1 VPWPGPRNLNRPAML
16 ALAIVVWLASP
27 MGARPARA
35 AGCHLPERP
44 VLVAPLSWGR
54 DGLLEAWAITE
65 EVPLAPPVLT
75 RVPCPGEVPQ
85 VPVVTL
91 LGASQAILPTVETAP
106 AIRRE
111 SVLAAAEIGPVE
123 PHPFRLD
130 RPPR

>member
-1 VPWPGPRNLNRPAML
+1 ML
-16 ALAIVVWLASP
+16 ALAIAVWLSSP

-44 VLVAPLSWGR
+44 ILATPLSWER
-54 DGLLEAWAITE
+54 DGRLEAWAITA
-65 EVPLAPPVLT
+65 EVHLAPPALT

-85 VPVVTL
+85 GPVVTT
-91 LGASQAILPTVETAP
+91 ASAGQAILLPVDVAAP
-106 AIRRE
+106 CGCE
-111 SVLAAAEIGPVE
+111 SLLAAADIGHVQ